1 MKSLWKLIAITLAIG
16 FFACACAAPVTAP
29 LSSARALS
37 DVQRIYKNA
46 TLVVMG
52 KCMQAHINS
61 DGDTCY
67 DLCRS
72 WGCDSLHAG
81 YHEGWRNVFALF
93 G

>member
-1 MKSLWKLIAITLAIG
+1 MKSLWKLIVITLAVG
-16 FFACACAAPVTAP
+16 LFACACAAPVTAP
-29 LSSARALS
+29 LSDARALS

-67 DLCRS
+67 DLCIEEVI
-72 WGCDSLHAG
+72 AG
-81 YHEGWRNVFALF
+81 TRGGGV
-93 G
+93 

>member
-46 TLVVMG
+46 TLVVMEN
-52 KCMQAHINS
+52 A
-61 DGDTCY
+61 
-67 DLCRS
+67 CRRT
-72 WGCDSLHAG
+72 LTAM
-81 YHEGWRNVFALF
+81 VIPATTFALKR
-93 G
+93 